1 MVQKIESKANKCTFV
16 QCKTIEKN
24 CPRLMDKIKIIKQF
38 LVWIPFKMTI
48 HQVQPPQYFVKK
60 QNYGKICVL
69 HINSPTKS
77 PPIDILTEQKP
88 HISSDLTLGYQ
99 VSSKISQYT
108 ILTIFPFSYKIIY
121 LYRVIANVPSSYIFF
136 KFNVSSI

>member
-1 MVQKIESKANKCTFV
+1 
-16 QCKTIEKN
+16 
-24 CPRLMDKIKIIKQF
+24 
-38 LVWIPFKMTI
+38 MTI

-88 HISSDLTLGYQ
+88 HISSDLTLGY
-99 VSSKISQYT
+99 
-108 ILTIFPFSYKIIY
+108 
-121 LYRVIANVPSSYIFF
+121 
-136 KFNVSSI
+136 